1 MRKALGLALLA
12 TLAAVSCAKTQASG
26 PELKTDDQKTL
37 YALGLVVSENLAQF
51 NLSEA
56 DLEFVK
62 AGLGD
67 GILHRERRVDLAEFG
82 PKIQTMAQAR
92 ASAGAATERQ
102 AGAAFL
108 AKASAE
114 NGAVKT
120 PAGFVF
126 QETAPGKGEA
136 PKATDKVKVHYKG
149 SLTDGT
155 VFDSSIER
163 GQPAVF
169 SLNEVIACWTQGLQ
183 MMKVGGK
190 ARLVC
195 PADLAY
201 GDRGRPPRIRPGA
214 TLVFELELLGI
225 EP

>member
-1 MRKALGLALLA
+1 MRKVLGLALLA
-12 TLAAVSCAKTQASG
+12 SLAAVSCAKTRASG

-56 DLEFVK
+56 DLEIVK
-62 AGLGD
+62 AGLSD
-67 GILHRERRVDLAEFG
+67 GVLRRERRVDMAEFG
-82 PKIQTMAQAR
+82 PKIQTLAQAR
-92 ASAGAATERQ
+92 ASAGAAVEKQ

-126 QETAPGKGEA
+126 RETAPGAGEA
-136 PKATDKVKVHYKG
+136 PKATDKVRVHYKG

-155 VFDSSIER
+155 EFDSSIER

-169 SLNEVIACWTQGLQ
+169 TLNEMIPCWIQGLQ

-195 PADLAY
+195 PAELAY

-214 TLVFELELLGI
+214 TLVFEVELIGI